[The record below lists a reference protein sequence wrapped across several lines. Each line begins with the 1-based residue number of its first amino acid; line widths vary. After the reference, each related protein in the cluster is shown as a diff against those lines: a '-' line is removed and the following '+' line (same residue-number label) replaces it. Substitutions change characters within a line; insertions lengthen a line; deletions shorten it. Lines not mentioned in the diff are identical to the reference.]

1 MIKVVLSWLNHVHHT
16 WSIWTRSVSDANL
29 KSDRSLCPI
38 AKMFFGDK
46 GNESDSSAED
56 ADSAVIAYVVN
67 GSSSET
73 PVIREC
79 PSQPSR
85 LVAFIYA
92 EQRRDGRGRRSELE
106 YVRQLWRSQTN
117 LRRMSHARSR
127 RCLRLTHQIT

>member
-1 MIKVVLSWLNHVHHT
+1 M
-16 WSIWTRSVSDANL
+16 

-38 AKMFFGDK
+38 TKMFFGDK

-73 PVIREC
+73 PVIPREC

-85 LVAFIYA
+85 LVVFIYA
-92 EQRRDGRGRRSELE
+92 EQRRDGQGRRSELE
-106 YVRQLWRSQTN
+106 YVRQLEALKRIFGVCPM
-117 LRRMSHARSR
+117 RIRDHAYAFS
-127 RCLRLTHQIT
+127 